1 MSLPAN
7 YFRRQDENPDAL
19 FYAQPR
25 FVTHI
30 DDHAIAQVR
39 GLYRDF
45 LPVSGAILDLCSSW
59 ISHLPPGVAYRKVI
73 GVGLNAE
80 ELAANRQLTD
90 FLVQDLNQDPTLPFA
105 DAEFDGGGC
114 CVSIDYLTRPI
125 EVLREVGR
133 VLVPGGP
140 FVITFSNR
148 CFPTKA
154 VAIWHQLPSEGHL
167 ALVRAYLEAAGNWTG
182 IELLDASPNRP
193 GADPLYA
200 VVARST
206 GPSVAPLNVQ
216 TEQ

>member
-1 MSLPAN
+1 MSFPPD
-7 YFRRQDENPDAL
+7 YFRRYDENPDAL

-30 DDHAIAQVR
+30 DDHAIAQVTR
-39 GLYRDF
+39 LYRDY
-45 LPVSGAILDLCSSW
+45 LPEGGAILDLCSSW
-59 ISHLPPGVAYRKVI
+59 ISHLPTDRHFRAVI

-90 FLVQDLNQDPTLPFA
+90 FLVHDLNADPHLPYSEA
-105 DAEFDGGGC
+105 QFDGGGC
-114 CVSIDYLTRPI
+114 CVSIDYLTRPVA
-125 EVLREVGR
+125 VLREVGR
-133 VLVPGGP
+133 VMAPGAP

-154 VAIWHQLPSEGHL
+154 VAVWHQLPSEGHL
-167 ALVRAYLEAAGNWTG
+167 ALVRAYCEAAGTWRD
-182 IELLDASPNRP
+182 IELLDASPSRP

-206 GPSVAPLNVQ
+206 GVWHGNDHD
-216 TEQ
+216 